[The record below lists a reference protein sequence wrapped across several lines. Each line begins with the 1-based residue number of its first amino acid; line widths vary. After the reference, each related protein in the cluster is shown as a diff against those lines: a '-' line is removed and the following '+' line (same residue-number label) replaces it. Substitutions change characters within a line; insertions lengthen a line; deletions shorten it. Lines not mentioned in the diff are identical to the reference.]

1 MRRGARAPVA
11 EAVRDGRER
20 DDDAGRFGPWRV
32 IGTLGEGGMGVVYRV
47 VHEGDGR
54 TAALKTVRGVETA
67 LLRGMRRE
75 IRALARLEH
84 PSIVRI
90 LDVGLADAVPWY
102 AMELLEGCTLREW
115 LAACEGADSGA
126 VTITAEAAATQ
137 QTTGPERV
145 APRTARSAPSPARR
159 AELLKV
165 FPPLCEALA
174 FLHGEGVVH
183 LDLKPDNVFLADD
196 GRVVLMDFGLA
207 TRSSAAQGRES
218 LDFSNRGAGTALYIS
233 PEQLRGDPVDARA
246 DLYALG
252 VMLHEAVAGGTPFE
266 GSHAA
271 AIVFAHLQT
280 APVPLSELA
289 PDVPEPLVRLVLS
302 LLAKTPDERPG
313 YAADVGR
320 VLSQVL
326 GQPPAPR
333 PLAPRPYLYRPAMVG
348 RAAAVTFLRSALE
361 RVERGGTELVLV
373 AGESGVGKTRL
384 ALEVARAAQAKG
396 MSTHVGECPALAP
409 GEVAGALLAPFTE
422 VFHQAA
428 DRCVEF
434 GAGETA
440 RLFGTNLRV
449 LVPHAPVLGSVPG
462 FAEAPEPE
470 TLPARAT
477 RARLIRTFLHM
488 LTALGHTTP
497 LLLLVDDIHWAD
509 DATLGVL
516 EAIARASWEGEAGLL
531 VVTTYRSD
539 ESSPRIRDLAALAE
553 REEGTPVRSLQV
565 GRLDEVSAR
574 AMVDGMLGA
583 SELPPP
589 LVARVTQEGEGNPF
603 FIAEY
608 LRAAVREGVLVR
620 AEGRWRAEDVDG
632 RLLASLP
639 PPRAIVDLV
648 ARRLTHLA
656 PGVREVAEA
665 AAVLGR
671 EFDPRPIAAMLGRSE
686 NDVLD
691 AVLELFAT
699 QMAEPL
705 DEGRARFAHARL
717 HEFTY
722 GGLEPAQR
730 RQLHGAA
737 GRALADG
744 PRRAGLAATL
754 AQHLRQG
761 PDPYEALPH
770 LEEAAFEALA
780 AGDHRGAKL
789 LFEEFEAL
797 APTAPDP
804 MTVER
809 RARVARGLGDACFFL
824 GELSS
829 AADHGRRALR
839 ELGHPLPASA
849 FGALVALVREG
860 LARLVAPRADALGA
874 SRLRDAALAA
884 QRIGEAAYYSL
895 DAVQLITGSLLATF
909 FAARAGRGVKVAKA
923 PAMLAVVLSSLKL
936 PRPAAR
942 WGDDAIE
949 QARAAADRSSLCFTL
964 YARSAGL
971 CTMGELRSARQLGVE
986 ALSAAEALGDPH
998 EIATSAACIGNA
1010 EYFLGELVASAERFA
1025 RLREGALRAG
1035 LSQLATWGLYAQ
1047 SRALVHVG
1055 RLEEAHDLA
1064 RRASAELEGVG
1075 DEASTQIVLGLLAS
1089 AQVGLGDHDGARQSL
1104 ALLRVRARAAP
1115 GAIFAVAPGYA
1126 AACSAALALHRAGDL
1141 AALATAR
1148 EAAGWLAR
1156 VAWGNAVAES
1166 GAALCS
1172 GRVAL
1177 AGGRRAAADRQL
1189 RRAARLASERGMR
1202 LDEGLALGWQS
1213 GPSERARGLTLL
1225 RAIGAEREARTIE
1238 EAS

>member
-1 MRRGARAPVA
+1 MSRGVPSM
-11 EAVRDGRER
+11 EAARDGRER
-20 DDDAGRFGPWRV
+20 TDEAGRFGPWRV
-32 IGTLGEGGMGVVYRV
+32 TGTLGEGGMGVVYRV

-75 IRALARLEH
+75 IRALARLDH
-84 PSIVRI
+84 PSVVRI
-90 LDVGLADAVPWY
+90 LDVGLSDAVPWY
-102 AMELLEGCTLREW
+102 AMELLEGCTLREL
-115 LAACEGADSGA
+115 LAAGEGGESHA
-126 VTITAEAAATQ
+126 VTVTAEVAPSKE
-137 QTTGPERV
+137 TTGPVIAASRH
-145 APRTARSAPSPARR
+145 PRSAPSPARR
-159 AELLKV
+159 DELLRV

-183 LDLKPDNVFLADD
+183 LDLKPDNVFLAQG

-207 TRSSAAQGRES
+207 TRSSAGQGRES
-218 LDFSNRGAGTALYIS
+218 LDFANRGAGTALYIS

-252 VMLHEAVAGGTPFE
+252 VMLHEVVAGRTPFE

-271 AIVFAHLQT
+271 AVVFAHLQT
-280 APVPLSELA
+280 APAPLSDLA
-289 PDVPEPLVRLVLS
+289 PDVPEPLVRLVLA
-302 LLAKTPDERPG
+302 LLAKRADERPG

-320 VLSQVL
+320 SLSQVL
-326 GQPPAPR
+326 HEPAAPR
-333 PLAPRPYLYRPAMVG
+333 PRAPRPYLYRPAMVG
-348 RAAAVTFLRSALE
+348 RAAAVASLRASLE

-384 ALEVARAAQAKG
+384 ALEVARAAHGKG
-396 MSTHVGECPALAP
+396 LSTHLGECPALAP
-409 GEVAGALLAPFTE
+409 GEVAGALLAPFAE
-422 VFHQAA
+422 IFHQAA
-428 DRCVEF
+428 DRCVEL
-434 GAGETA
+434 GAGETE
-440 RLFGTNLRV
+440 RLFGANLRV
-449 LVPHAPVLGSVPG
+449 LLPHAPVLGSVPG
-462 FAEAPEPE
+462 IADAPEPE
-470 TLPARAT
+470 SLPARAT
-477 RARLIRTFLHM
+477 RARLIRTFLQM
-488 LTALGHTTP
+488 LTALSRATP
-497 LLLLVDDIHWAD
+497 VLLLVDDIHWAD
-509 DATLGVL
+509 DATLGVI
-516 EAIARASWEGEAGLL
+516 EAIARASWEGDAGLL

-553 REEGTPVRSLQV
+553 RDEGTRVRSLQV

-583 SELPPP
+583 TELPPP

-620 AEGRWRAEDVDG
+620 TEGRWRADDVDG
-632 RLLASLP
+632 RLFASLP
-639 PPRAIVDLV
+639 PPRAIIDLV
-648 ARRLTHLA
+648 ARRLAHLS
-656 PGVREVAEA
+656 PGVRAVAEA

-671 EFDPRPIAAMLGRSE
+671 EFDPRPIAAMLGRAE

-705 DEGRARFAHARL
+705 DDGRARFAHARL

-722 GGLEPAQR
+722 GGLDAPER
-730 RQLHGAA
+730 RRLHGAA

-761 PDPYEALPH
+761 PAPHEALPH

-797 APTAPDP
+797 APTAPEP
-804 MTVER
+804 LSVER

-849 FGALVALVREG
+849 LGALVALVREG
-860 LARLVAPRADALGA
+860 LVRLAAPRVDALRA
-874 SRLRDAALAA
+874 SRLEDAALAA

-895 DAVQLITGSLLATF
+895 DAPQLITGSLLATV
-909 FAARAGRGVKVAKA
+909 FAARAGHGVKVAKA
-923 PAMLAVVLSSLKL
+923 SAMLGVVLASLKL
-936 PRPAAR
+936 PKAAAR

-949 QARAAADRSSLCFTL
+949 RARGAADRNSLCFTL
-964 YARSAGL
+964 YARSVGF
-971 CTMGELRSARQLGVE
+971 CTMGELRPARELGVE
-986 ALSAAEALGDPH
+986 ALAAAEALGDPH

-1010 EYFLGELVASAERFA
+1010 EYFLGEFVPSAERFA

-1055 RLEEAHDLA
+1055 RLEEALDLA

-1089 AQVGLGDHDGARQSL
+1089 AQVGLGDEDGARQSL
-1104 ALLRVRARAAP
+1104 AQLRVRARHAP

-1126 AACSAALALHRAGDL
+1126 AACSAALALHRAGDR
-1141 AALATAR
+1141 AALEIAR
-1148 EAAGWLAR
+1148 EAAGWLSR

-1166 GAALCS
+1166 SAALCS

-1177 AGGRRAAADRQL
+1177 ASGRRPAADRLL
-1189 RRAARLASERGMR
+1189 RRAAHLAAARGMR
-1202 LDEGLALGWQS
+1202 LDEGLALGWRS
-1213 GPSERARGLTLL
+1213 EPSERARGLALL
-1225 RAIGAEREARTIE
+1225 RDIGAEREARTIE